1 MLESQLMRQK
11 IASVLIAF
19 WKQNSIFN
27 KLFVPLAWIFQLLT
41 LLRKKIYY
49 LKGQA
54 KFSVPIIIVGNISL
68 GGTGKTPLVGWL
80 ANELVKYGFQPGIV
94 THGYGSKL
102 GKKNVVIITP
112 NSQASAV
119 GDEALVLARMY
130 QGPIVAGRKR
140 INAIRLLQETYPNVD
155 IVICD
160 DGLQHYQLA
169 RDIEIAVVDGNSRFG
184 NGFCLP
190 AGPLRESVKRLK
202 EVDFIVVNGQAMA
215 DEWPMTSTLR
225 NKVSPV
231 STHQQSCGLD
241 DFIGK
246 TVHAVAGIGN
256 PKRFF
261 KMLQNHG
268 IHVIEHAFSD
278 HYQFKQSDLQFK
290 DGLPILM
297 TEKDAVKCRQFELE
311 NAWAVLL
318 DLSLPTEFM
327 EKLLRRI
334 QSGQKVIRHLS
345 LPNLQATTHL

>member
-1 MLESQLMRQK
+1 MRQK
-11 IASVLIAF
+11 IASVLVSF
-19 WKQNSIFN
+19 WKQNSILH
-27 KLFVPLAWIFQLLT
+27 KLFLPLAWIFQFLT
-41 LLRKKIYY
+41 LIRKKFYY

-54 KFSVPIIIVGNISL
+54 KFSIPIIIVGNISL

-102 GKKNVVIITP
+102 GKNNVVLVTP
-112 NSQASAV
+112 NSQASAI

-130 QGPIVAGRKR
+130 QGPIVVGRKR
-140 INAIRLLQETYPNVD
+140 TEAIRLLQETYPNVD

-160 DGLQHYQLA
+160 DGLQHYQLE

-190 AGPLRESVKRLK
+190 VGPLRESVKRLK
-202 EVDFIVVNGQAMA
+202 EVDFIVVNGQAMI
-215 DEWPMTSTLR
+215 DEWPMTSTLVKQV
-225 NKVSPV
+225 NPV
-231 STHQQSCGLD
+231 STLKPSCILD

-256 PKRFF
+256 PARFF
-261 KMLQNHG
+261 QMLQEQG
-268 IHVIEHAFSD
+268 IHIIEHAFSD

-290 DGLPILM
+290 DTLPILM

-345 LPNLQATTHL
+345 LPHLQATSHL